1 MSINYMIMEN
11 AVKQRIKEITSLKDI
26 SITALSKI
34 IQVPQPTLNR
44 QINTE
49 APMTLSNIL
58 LILNHFSDI
67 SAEWLLR
74 GVGDMYKDVEAST
87 NIETEEDDSP
97 KDKFYKDI
105 IFTYQEMAKEYRK
118 KIEYLEAELA
128 KAVPFTEE
136 EKKQSKS
143 A

>member
-1 MSINYMIMEN
+1 MEN
-11 AVKQRIKEITSLKDI
+11 SVKQRIKEITSLKDI

-58 LILNHFSDI
+58 LILNHFPDI

-74 GVGDMYKDVEAST
+74 GVGNMYKNVEAST
-87 NIETEEDDSP
+87 DSEEEEDSEE
-97 KDKFYKDI
+97 DKFYKDI
-105 IFTYQEMAKEYRK
+105 IFTYQEMTKEYRK

-128 KAVPFTEE
+128 KAAPFAGE

>member
-1 MSINYMIMEN
+1 MSINYTIMEN
-11 AVKQRIKEITSLKDI
+11 SVKQRIKEITSLKDI

-58 LILNHFSDI
+58 LILNHFPDI

-74 GVGDMYKDVEAST
+74 GVGNMYKNAEAST
-87 NIETEEDDSP
+87 DSEEEDSEE
-97 KDKFYKDI
+97 DKFYKDI
-105 IFTYQEMAKEYRK
+105 IFTSTLKNSYIQQTKTHSLMLC
-118 KIEYLEAELA
+118 ITL
-128 KAVPFTEE
+128 PI
-136 EKKQSKS
+136 
-143 A
+143 